1 MKQGSIKELSLEE
14 LKLVLEGWREPAFH
28 ARQIFAWIYKKGAAG
43 FNDMSDLPLSLR
55 KSLGERFRLFDL
67 ELKQVHEGR
76 DSTKKLLLVLKDGFA
91 IEAVIIPAEGRVT
104 GCISSQVGC
113 KYACSFCASGML
125 GFRRNLTSA
134 EMVEEVLYLKNN
146 SPDKR
151 LTHIVYMGTGEPL
164 DNYDNVLKAIRTM
177 NSAEAFGIGARRITI
192 STCGVVPGIDRL
204 AQERLQVEL
213 SVSLH
218 AADDRIRSKLMPV
231 NKVYPLG
238 ELIDACRRYSQK
250 TNRQVTFEYVLL
262 KNINSDLQSAQKLS
276 RIMKGMD
283 CKVNLIPFNCIKE
296 RSLEPPNKLEVLL
309 FRDRLI
315 KAGVRATLRKA
326 RGQDINSAC
335 GQLRLSHE
343 KK

>member
-315 KAGVRATLRKA
+315 KAGVQIGRA
-326 RGQDINSAC
+326 
-335 GQLRLSHE
+335 HV
-343 KK
+343 